1 MVSSSFSFTIF
12 SSICLHTDA
21 RISSN
26 SSLPCPGSW
35 SMAVTA
41 KKLEA
46 VSEPKKALRL
56 MGRFTPI
63 WRPFRPS
70 SSYTL
75 EMDQIRQ
82 AVRYFVIL
90 TPILRL
96 TALSS
101 PVSAYPWTTLSPPKG
116 IYLPVRR
123 SAGREL

>member
-1 MVSSSFSFTIF
+1 
-12 SSICLHTDA
+12 
-21 RISSN
+21 
-26 SSLPCPGSW
+26 
-35 SMAVTA
+35 
-41 KKLEA
+41 
-46 VSEPKKALRL
+46 

-90 TPILRL
+90 TPHFTAYRL
-96 TALSS
+96 KLPCVRV
-101 PVSAYPWTTLSPPKG
+101 PVDHTLPSKG